1 MPLVFILLKGKIH
14 MAQLNSKQFSQ
25 VMNKLKVQWNALDE
39 IDSLASKY
47 AMSLEFVSLTQFDAI
62 CNCLEIMFDDYE
74 DRWINYW
81 MFDLDFGQKAEEYNV
96 IMDGKR
102 IDLRTPENLYNMI
115 TGNPDFLE
123 EDNNDSNKQME

>member
-1 MPLVFILLKGKIH
+1 

-47 AMSLEFVSLTQFDAI
+47 AMSLEFVSLTQFDVI

-81 MFDLDFGQKAEEYNV
+81 MFDLDFGQKAEEYKVTMN
-96 IMDGKR
+96 GKR

-115 TGNPDFLE
+115 TGSPDFWE
-123 EDNNDSNKQME
+123 ENKNE